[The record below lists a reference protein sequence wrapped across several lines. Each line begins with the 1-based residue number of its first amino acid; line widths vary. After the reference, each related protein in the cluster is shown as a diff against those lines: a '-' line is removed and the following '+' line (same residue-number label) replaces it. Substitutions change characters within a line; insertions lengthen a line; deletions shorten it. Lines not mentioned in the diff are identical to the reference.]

1 MCEQNRVTIQWAR
14 GDTKDGDV
22 NGPEEAEGW
31 RDWFSKNLDEDVV
44 TRVMEETERLAP
56 QSCVVAVQAG
66 TERATC
72 YKQLGAGVVIAV
84 GVHSVGE
91 GMNVWEVTPPRLIV
105 ILKAEQKS
113 RNSGREESYASD
125 LQLQCFNI
133 CVKSTPIFKKKK
145 KKRSSILKTNKEEE
159 KLCTSQPFPV
169 VSLRMPSPGHFR

>member
-22 NGPEEAEGW
+22 NGLEEAEGW

-84 GVHSVGE
+84 GVHGVGE

-145 KKRSSILKTNKEEE
+145 KKGVAYWRQIKRRKN
-159 KLCTSQPFPV
+159 CVPA
-169 VSLRMPSPGHFR
+169 SLSL